1 MKKSSVL
8 RQVILGVSLAA
19 IPVLIAAPALSL
31 ASDRTLGETVED
43 AMLATKVKAAL
54 LTDLGFDA
62 MGIDV
67 TARSGAVILEGTVDK
82 RTTAE
87 QSEPVAQAVDGVTS
101 VTHRVKV
108 EASPTKTPVGD
119 AVGHGERE
127 VADALLESRVK
138 MALLSEIGTNAFDIE
153 VEATDGTVS
162 LRGKVA
168 DSKHEKL
175 ALQTAKKC
183 DGVKK
188 VIDLIDTE
196 A

>member
-1 MKKSSVL
+1 MKKISVL

-108 EASPTKTPVGD
+108 EPALPRRRSATRLAMASVRSPTLFSSPG
-119 AVGHGERE
+119 
-127 VADALLESRVK
+127 SRW
-138 MALLSEIGTNAFDIE
+138 L
-153 VEATDGTVS
+153 
-162 LRGKVA
+162 
-168 DSKHEKL
+168 
-175 ALQTAKKC
+175 C
-183 DGVKK
+183 
-188 VIDLIDTE
+188 
-196 A
+196 